1 MTVVLGEKNEQN
13 ILKQSPSLNRNANDK
28 RINNNDSNK
37 TNN

>member
-1 MTVVLGEKNEQN
+1 MRVVLGEKNEQN
-13 ILKQSPSLNRNANDK
+13 ILKQSSSLNRNANDK